1 MNLPLPPDRWDIDRL
16 TEERTEAVSAFG
28 FTPRQARFLVEVMIH
43 SGVFLERQYCAF
55 AGITHGQKTTD
66 FLRRLVERGY
76 ARPIATGALHRGR
89 LFHVHHKPL
98 YVAIGQ
104 ADNRH
109 RKPMAMGRM
118 IERVMILDAVLAD
131 RAFTWLGT
139 EFDKRS
145 YFLRRL
151 QGRVGLKEFPRL
163 TFGTGTQ
170 VRHRYF
176 PEKLPI
182 GIERSETDHVLLYLV
197 TSPTPMDFRLFLL
210 RHAELLRPLY
220 RWTIRVLVPE
230 PFAHAVRVFGHATR
244 ESLAT
249 PIRLAVQEELRGF
262 FRARQQRREQPS
274 QPVDDRFRSAYAAF
288 GSPAFQALF
297 RMWQQDGDMAIYR
310 ASSPVLRDALE
321 RGAGRVEFVKLT
333 RQYLHLSSL
342 VGVA

>member
-1 MNLPLPPDRWDIDRL
+1 MNLPSPADRWDIDRL

-43 SGVFLERQYCAF
+43 SGVFVERQYCAF
-55 AGITHGQKTTD
+55 AGITHGQKSTD

-76 ARPIATGALHRGR
+76 VRPIPTGALHRGR

-98 YVAIGQ
+98 YAAIGQ

-118 IERVMILDAVLAD
+118 VERLMILDAVLGD
-131 RAFTWLGT
+131 RALTWLGT

-145 YFLRRL
+145 YFVRRL
-151 QGRVGLKEFPRL
+151 LDRVQLKEYPRL
-163 TFGTGTQ
+163 TFGAGATA
-170 VRHRYF
+170 RHRYF
-176 PEKLPI
+176 PDKLPI
-182 GIERSETDHVLLYLV
+182 GIERSGTDHVFLYLV

-210 RHAELLRPLY
+210 RHSELLRPLY
-220 RWTIRVLVPE
+220 RWTVRVLVPE
-230 PFAHAVRVFGHATR
+230 PFAHAIRVFGHAAR

-249 PIRLAVQEELRGF
+249 PLRLAMREGLQWY
-262 FRARQQRREQPS
+262 FRERQRRREQPS
-274 QPVDDRFRSAYAAF
+274 QPADERFRSACAAYRA
-288 GSPAFQALF
+288 PVFQALC
-297 RMWQQDGDMAIYR
+297 RMWQQDGDMAIFS
-310 ASSPVLRDALE
+310 AESPVLRDALE